1 MFLIFSFPFRFHLT
15 LLIALHCLCYPVLST
30 YLTCVET
37 SGNIRSDTCTLTN
50 LNDYYSLK
58 KPLRI
63 PVGIKNVIC
72 LNSSPKYFPSIIFET
87 YRQIE
92 RFTAINC
99 TISSFVT
106 HQSPPFVRASQLKE
120 LNLSRNSLRQL
131 VTGIFHGARR
141 LQNIDL
147 SYNKIDSIH
156 PDTFKELRYLNHLNL
171 SHNSLWGLNLVLNVV
186 QPMQLIA
193 VYNQITTVGI
203 QGKHGKFFP
212 STMNLH
218 LDLQHNRITRVNIPP
233 QCPVKSI
240 FLDHNNLNHISSI
253 ARIKR
258 LIRFS
263 LYYNPI
269 FSPDFLRRPY
279 TPELNLQK
287 SLYVQTRDKGIMPVE
302 APPSNCTGD
311 FERHYCLNNGTCFS
325 FIIDFKIILLSCNCI
340 DGFQGERCEEKGV
353 SANFARKSNGRGSGG
368 YPL

>member
-1 MFLIFSFPFRFHLT
+1 MFSRIKRLHLT
-15 LLIALHCLCYPVLST
+15 LFLILHCLCFPVRST
-30 YLTCVET
+30 YLTCNE
-37 SGNIRSDTCTLTN
+37 SQRGIRSDTCTLTN
-50 LNDYYSLK
+50 INDIYSLR
-58 KPLRI
+58 KPLII
-63 PVGIKNVIC
+63 PSGIKNVIC
-72 LNSSPKYFPSIIFET
+72 LNSNPRYFPSIVFET
-87 YRQIE
+87 YRQLE

-99 TISSFVT
+99 TISTFVT
-106 HQSPPFVRASQLKE
+106 HQSTPFVRAFQLKE

-131 VTGIFHGARR
+131 VNGLFHGARR

-193 VYNQITTVGI
+193 VHNQITTLGI

-212 STMNLH
+212 SNMNLH
-218 LDLQHNRITRVNIPP
+218 LDVRHNRITRVNIPP
-233 QCPVKSI
+233 YCPVKSI
-240 FLDHNNLNHISSI
+240 FLDHNHLNHVSSV

-269 FSPDFLRRPY
+269 FSPEFIRKPY
-279 TPELNLQK
+279 TPDLNLQK

-302 APPSNCTGD
+302 APPSNCTGE
-311 FERHYCLNNGTCFS
+311 FERHYCLNKGTCFS
-325 FIIDFKIILLSCNCI
+325 FAIDFKIILLSCSCP
-340 DGFQGERCEEKGV
+340 DDFHGERCEEKST
-353 SANFARKSNGRGSGG
+353 SANFGRKSSGRGSGG
-368 YPL
+368 YPLK